1 MDYRTL
7 GRTGLRVS
15 EVGLGGE
22 WLDGKSAEEVC
33 AVMDSAIHAGMNY
46 IDIFMPEPNVRSNIG
61 SALKGRREK
70 MLIQGHIGTVYEDGQ
85 YKRTRDLSQTKEA
98 FEDLLSR
105 LQTDYVDVGMIHYV
119 DSAEDYA
126 AVFETEIIDYAKSL
140 KAEGKIRFL
149 GLSSH
154 NPEIALRA
162 VQTGLIDVLMFS
174 INPAYD
180 FEDSA
185 ADIYSQMEF
194 SGLKADGVHRPDSA
208 RRELYGFCE
217 AAGVG
222 IVVMKA
228 LAGGRLLDASQSP
241 FGTAL
246 TVPQCIHYSLT
257 RPGVTSVLVGC
268 SSVSE
273 VETAAAYCSASDA
286 KRDYSFVFAGN
297 PQIQTAGNCM
307 YCGHCRPCSAHIDI
321 PVVFKLLDL
330 ALAAEEVPATVAE
343 HYDSLEY
350 NADDCIECHLCE
362 RNCPFGV
369 KIAERMGYARRI
381 FW

>member
-7 GRTGLRVS
+7 GRTGLSVS
-15 EVGLGGE
+15 SVGLGGE
-22 WLDGKSAEEVC
+22 WLEGKSAEEVR
-33 AVMDSAIHAGMNY
+33 AILDSAINSGMNY
-46 IDIFMPEPNVRSNIG
+46 IDIFMPEPAVRSNIG
-61 SALKGRREK
+61 AALAGRREK
-70 MLIQGHIGTVYEDGQ
+70 MLIQGHICTVYEDEQ
-85 YKRTRDLSQTKEA
+85 YKRTRDLEQTKAA

-105 LQTDYVDVGMIHYV
+105 LQTDYVDIGMIHYV
-119 DSAEDYA
+119 DLEEDYA
-126 AVFETEIIDYAKSL
+126 AVFETDIITYAQSL
-140 KAEGKIRFL
+140 KEAGKIRFL

-154 NPEIALRA
+154 NPAIALRA

-180 FEDSA
+180 FEDA
-185 ADIYSQMEF
+185 ATDIYAQMEF
-194 SGLKADGVHRPDSA
+194 AELKTDKVHQPDSI
-208 RRELYGFCE
+208 RRELYGYCE
-217 AAGVG
+217 AEGVG

-268 SSVSE
+268 KSVAE
-273 VETAAAYCSASDA
+273 VETAVSYCTASDA
-286 KRDYSFVFAGN
+286 ERDYSKIFAGN

-307 YCGHCRPCSAHIDI
+307 YCGHCKPCSAHIDI

-330 ALAAEEVPATVAE
+330 ALAAEEMPETVAG
-343 HYDSLEY
+343 HYASLEY

-362 RNCPFGV
+362 PNCPFGV
-369 KIAERMGYARRI
+369 KITERMIQARRI
-381 FW
+381 FG